1 MDKNAAK
8 KRIAQLRKEIRYHSR
23 LYYEEDSPEISDQAF
38 DLLMNELKDLEEQFP
53 ELRTK
58 SSPIQ
63 HVGGKAKHTF
73 QKVTHRVPLLS
84 LKDVFSTEEVTDW
97 WNSCGS
103 DICDVEAK
111 IDGLSV
117 AITYRNGKYAGAA
130 TRGDGYA
137 GEDVTENVRYVA
149 GIPMELSLPDDVAPK
164 NELIVRA
171 EAVMLKSDFE
181 ELNRRLEAEGNP
193 LMKNPRNAAAGS
205 LRVLDPAI
213 TKERKLSAIAF
224 NILYASGFEGSSLK
238 IGINQW
244 LDCKALDALG
254 FTTVKRY
261 LCKSMD
267 SVLQAIEKIGEQR
280 ESYPYG
286 TDGAVVKVISFAGQN
301 RLGTTEKYPK
311 WAIAYK
317 YPSERKQTV
326 IEDIVLQTGRTG
338 RINPVAILRPVELG
352 GTTVTRATLN
362 NQRFMDND
370 LGGVAIGDTV
380 DVHKAAEIIPEILK
394 VYHEKRPTGAKN
406 FAIETCPACGA
417 HAVLTADE
425 NGDGTVHICPNIDCP
440 AQLAKHIEFWGSK
453 NVMDIDGLGPSAVQA
468 LMGAN
473 LISRVADLY
482 TLTVDSLTELEGF
495 GTAKANTLI
504 RSIEASKDRNIDRLI
519 KGLGML
525 GVGRSIGKELAKRC
539 PDIWAITEM
548 SVEDLL
554 QVDGVGKISAE
565 VIYTYLH
572 NPDNLETLH
581 LLEALGVNMTSK
593 SYQSEVTVSR
603 RPFGGLTFVI
613 TGTLP
618 AMKRNEAQEFIERY
632 GGKVSGSVSK
642 KTSYLLAGEDAGSK
656 LEKAKALGTP
666 VIDESTLLAMA
677 QK

>member
-1 MDKNAAK
+1 M
-8 KRIAQLRKEIRYHSR
+8 
-23 LYYEEDSPEISDQAF
+23 
-38 DLLMNELKDLEEQFP
+38 
-53 ELRTK
+53 
-58 SSPIQ
+58 
-63 HVGGKAKHTF
+63 
-73 QKVTHRVPLLS
+73 
-84 LKDVFSTEEVTDW
+84 
-97 WNSCGS
+97 
-103 DICDVEAK
+103 
-111 IDGLSV
+111 
-117 AITYRNGKYAGAA
+117 
-130 TRGDGYA
+130 
-137 GEDVTENVRYVA
+137 
-149 GIPMELSLPDDVAPK
+149 
-164 NELIVRA
+164 
-171 EAVMLKSDFE
+171 
-181 ELNRRLEAEGNP
+181 
-193 LMKNPRNAAAGS
+193 
-205 LRVLDPAI
+205 
-213 TKERKLSAIAF
+213 
-224 NILYASGFEGSSLK
+224 
-238 IGINQW
+238 
-244 LDCKALDALG
+244 
-254 FTTVKRY
+254 
-261 LCKSMD
+261 
-267 SVLQAIEKIGEQR
+267 
-280 ESYPYG
+280 
-286 TDGAVVKVISFAGQN
+286 
-301 RLGTTEKYPK
+301 
-311 WAIAYK
+311 
-317 YPSERKQTV
+317 
-326 IEDIVLQTGRTG
+326 
-338 RINPVAILRPVELG
+338 
-352 GTTVTRATLN
+352 
-362 NQRFMDND
+362 
-370 LGGVAIGDTV
+370 GGVAIGDTV

-656 LEKAKALGTP
+656 LEQAARRL
-666 VIDESTLLAMA
+666 DFQCAQTLPTCKTGKRRTGNPISNQQYGKHLYCHLPLER
-677 QK
+677 QRNRRTQENNP